1 MVFYFSNTCLNSF
14 NISSLFYGG
23 IFIFSIYFKFSS
35 ETCFDFTILS
45 AILFPL
51 NSPVASG
58 ALWTTFLEAVFR
70 ASSFAVAA
78 AFNIVAHTC

>member
-1 MVFYFSNTCLNSF
+1 MFGFHN
-14 NISSLFYGG
+14 
-23 IFIFSIYFKFSS
+23 
-35 ETCFDFTILS
+35 LS

-58 ALWTTFLEAVFR
+58 ALWTAFLEAVFR